1 MDLLPPKKLAAYL
14 HNLYSVN
21 SNTDTKNEMI
31 LKKKPLLP
39 YSPAGWAG
47 VEAKVC
53 CSPSDKTFIINRWL
67 QEGKGFNKEH
77 QKGAKVHTGSSS
89 KSEGQEALSC
99 SEKGLESR
107 TSPWRLTTGMEH
119 PGGSDGG
126 SSKSSSLLTVLT
138 STSMF
143 AM

>member
-1 MDLLPPKKLAAYL
+1 MLLSFRQDLHYKQ
-14 HNLYSVN
+14 
-21 SNTDTKNEMI
+21 MI
-31 LKKKPLLP
+31 TRGQK
-39 YSPAGWAG
+39 
-47 VEAKVC
+47 
-53 CSPSDKTFIINRWL
+53 IQQR
-67 QEGKGFNKEH
+67 KEH
-77 QKGAKVHTGSSS
+77 QKGTKVHTGSSS

-107 TSPWRLTTGMEH
+107 TSPQRLTTGMEH